1 MFAVAAFSARL
12 LWATLEA
19 LLLRVIGGPF
29 PVPVARIRRQTVS
42 RMGVFVF
49 CLGRNFVH
57 CYPGG
62 RRLTG
67 PGACPRRPRVAGTP
81 TRS

>member
-1 MFAVAAFSARL
+1 MFAAAAFSARL
-12 LWATLEA
+12 LWARLEA

-49 CLGRNFVH
+49 LPLGVTACTATRA
-57 CYPGG
+57 
-62 RRLTG
+62 
-67 PGACPRRPRVAGTP
+67 GAG
-81 TRS
+81 